1 MMDWAGIGKAFGIG
15 AGIAA
20 VVAYPIWLLLLKM
33 RARQTVS
40 QYVAEHAHK
49 QGTPT
54 MGGLMILAGFV
65 GYLIAAGSRWE
76 LIAFTVAFAFIGFFD
91 DYVVPRMFPGKRGL
105 GWGQKLVLQTVVA
118 AGSMA
123 LLSSSP
129 VVIGVGTFA
138 LLYFSNAYNFAD
150 GLDWLAG
157 TILFAYVAGLLFLVP
172 AGSWQQ
178 DLAGL
183 LGAAVPFMVLNR
195 PKAKLFMGDVGSMFI
210 GAWLGLASLTLLGP
224 AYQFGLRPGEAAG
237 TTPAVSAALG
247 VIMLLSLVL
256 SIELIPVPLQIL
268 SVKLR
273 GKRLFPPTPIHHAFQ
288 RAGWKETRIVAL
300 FFGVQV
306 VCSLLAVGLVAM
318 TGGFSVR

>member
-1 MMDWAGIGKAFGIG
+1 MNQIVTAFGIG
-15 AGIAA
+15 AGISAIL
-20 VVAYPIWLLLLKM
+20 AYPIFRLLLAM

-40 QYVAEHAHK
+40 QYVQEHAHK

-54 MGGLMILAGFV
+54 MGGLIILAGFV
-65 GYLIAAGSRWE
+65 GYLIAVGARWE

-91 DYVVPRMFPGKRGL
+91 DYVIPRMFPGKRGL
-105 GWGQKLVLQTVVA
+105 GWGQKLVLQTVIA

-123 LLSSSP
+123 LFSKSP
-129 VVIGVGTFA
+129 MVIGVGTFT

-157 TILFAYVAGLLFLVP
+157 TILFAYIAGLIFLVP

-195 PKAKLFMGDVGSMFI
+195 PKAKLFMGDVGSMFV
-210 GAWLGLASLTLLGP
+210 GAWLGLATMTLLGP
-224 AYQFGLRPGEAAG
+224 DYQFGLRPGEAAG
-237 TTPAVSAALG
+237 SVPASSLALV
-247 VIMLLSLVL
+247 VIFVISLVL

-288 RAGWKETRIVAL
+288 RAGWKETQIVAL
-300 FFGVQV
+300 FFTVQL
-306 VCSLLAVGLVAM
+306 VCSGLAVALVAA
-318 TGGFSVR
+318 TGGFAVR

>member
-1 MMDWAGIGKAFGIG
+1 MNQIATAFGIG
-15 AGIAA
+15 AGISAIL
-20 VVAYPIWLLLLKM
+20 AYPIFRLLLAM

-40 QYVAEHAHK
+40 QYVQEHAHK

-54 MGGLMILAGFV
+54 MGGLIILAGFV
-65 GYLIAAGSRWE
+65 GYLIATGARWE

-91 DYVVPRMFPGKRGL
+91 DYVIPRLFPGKRGL
-105 GWGQKLVLQTVVA
+105 GWGQKLILQVLIA
-118 AGSMA
+118 GGSMA
-123 LLSSSP
+123 LFSTSP
-129 VVIGVGTFA
+129 TVIAVGTFT

-157 TILFAYVAGLLFLVP
+157 TILFAYVAGLMFLVP
-172 AGSWQQ
+172 AGSWRN

-183 LGAAVPFMVLNR
+183 LGAAVPFMILNR
-195 PKAKLFMGDVGSMFI
+195 PKAKLFMGDVGSMFV
-210 GAWLGLASLTLLGP
+210 GAWLGLATMTLLGP

-237 TTPAVSAALG
+237 SVPATSFALA
-247 VIMLLSLVL
+247 VIFVISLVL

-288 RAGWKETRIVAL
+288 RAGWKETQIVAL
-300 FFGVQV
+300 FFTVQL
-306 VCSLLAVGLVAM
+306 VCSGLAVALVAA

>member
-1 MMDWAGIGKAFGIG
+1 MTNWAEIGKAFGIG
-15 AGIAA
+15 AAIAA
-20 VVAYPIWLLLLKM
+20 VLAYPTWLLIHKM

-54 MGGLMILAGFV
+54 MGGLMILAGFT
-65 GYLIAAGSRWE
+65 GYLLAVGARWE

-123 LLSSSP
+123 LFSTNA
-129 VVIGVGTFA
+129 VVIGVGTFS

-157 TILFAYVAGLLFLVP
+157 TILFGYVAGLFFLVP
-172 AGSWQQ
+172 PGSWQR

-183 LGAAVPFMVLNR
+183 LGAAVPFMFLNR
-195 PKAKLFMGDVGSMFI
+195 PKAKIFMGDVGSMFI
-210 GAWLGLASLTLLGP
+210 GAWLGLASLTVLGP

-237 TTPAVSAALG
+237 ATPAAGAAVG
-247 VIMLLSLVL
+247 VLLLISIVL
-256 SIELIPVPLQIL
+256 SIELVPVPLQIL

-288 RAGWKETRIVAL
+288 RAGWKEPQIVAL
-300 FFGVQV
+300 FFTGQV
-306 VCSLLAVGLVAM
+306 LCSLAAVGLLAW
-318 TGGFSVR
+318 TGGLAGR

>member
-1 MMDWAGIGKAFGIG
+1 LNQIATAFGIG
-15 AGIAA
+15 AGISAIL
-20 VVAYPIWLLLLKM
+20 AYPIFRLLLAM

-40 QYVAEHAHK
+40 QYVQEHAHK

-54 MGGLMILAGFV
+54 MGGLIILAGFV
-65 GYLIAAGSRWE
+65 GYLIATGARWE

-91 DYVVPRMFPGKRGL
+91 DYVIPRLFPGKRGL
-105 GWGQKLVLQTVVA
+105 GWGQKLILQVLIA
-118 AGSMA
+118 GGSMA
-123 LLSSSP
+123 LFSTSP
-129 VVIGVGTFA
+129 TVIAVGTFT

-157 TILFAYVAGLLFLVP
+157 TILFAYVAGLMFLVP
-172 AGSWQQ
+172 AGSWRN

-183 LGAAVPFMVLNR
+183 LGAAVPFMILNR
-195 PKAKLFMGDVGSMFI
+195 PKAKLFMGDVGSMFV
-210 GAWLGLASLTLLGP
+210 GAWLGLATMTLLGP

-237 TTPAVSAALG
+237 SVPALSFALA
-247 VIMLLSLVL
+247 VIFVISLVL

-288 RAGWKETRIVAL
+288 RAGWKETQIVAL
-300 FFGVQV
+300 FFTVQL
-306 VCSLLAVGLVAM
+306 VCSGLAVALVAA